1 MKLPLRFHASSPLC
15 SLHFVDYCQIKIL
28 PNSTD
33 ICYNS
38 IVTDRIT
45 NLYRQIRRFQRK
57 NCHAFRA
64 KVSGNKKQEMS
75 L

>member
-1 MKLPLRFHASSPLC
+1 MKLPLRFHTSSPLC
-15 SLHFVDYCQIKIL
+15 SLHFVDYCKIKIL

-38 IVTDRIT
+38 IVTGRII
-45 NLYRQIRRFQRK
+45 NLYCQIRRFRRK
-57 NCHAFRA
+57 ICHVFRA